1 MSGALKL
8 ASLFLGFMNFIHR
21 FYGILKAKDGVFEA
35 IMKARKGEIVLLD
48 SLSEATRYWL
58 GRRGFKTTEDINELV
73 TIGGGSLGQPLHNLY
88 CVLRFVCSKI
98 PLNQP
103 LASWKRPNIT
113 FGDGRIFS
121 KRAQVAIVNCWY
133 QKIEEQQEGLRIHI
147 QRRHTSTPALVREKL
162 IQGIL
167 DDIALHTLT
176 KEENEKEMG
185 HLSSDT
191 EIDVYFLES

>member
-1 MSGALKL
+1 
-8 ASLFLGFMNFIHR
+8 
-21 FYGILKAKDGVFEA
+21 
-35 IMKARKGEIVLLD
+35 MKARKGEIVLLD

-103 LASWKRPNIT
+103 QFFQSACKWL
-113 FGDGRIFS
+113 
-121 KRAQVAIVNCWY
+121 
-133 QKIEEQQEGLRIHI
+133 LRIRGIQI
-147 QRRHTSTPALVREKL
+147 QRRHTSTPALVRGKL
-162 IQGIL
+162 IQEIL

-185 HLSSDT
+185 DLSSDT
-191 EIDVYFLES
+191 EIDMYFLES